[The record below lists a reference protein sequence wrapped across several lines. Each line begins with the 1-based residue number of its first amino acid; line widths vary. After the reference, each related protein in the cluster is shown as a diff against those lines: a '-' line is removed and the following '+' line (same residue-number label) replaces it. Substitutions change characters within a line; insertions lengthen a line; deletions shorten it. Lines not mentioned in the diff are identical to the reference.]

1 MCGLDE
7 PVDCTAPLRHHRY
20 QLVTRSVALQ
30 SFPTGRVSV
39 LVRSIVGMDEEGAS
53 ELVAVQ
59 NMQPRAMADAPDLAQ
74 SVPASMARMRSLV
87 AATVAALKQ
96 LPGFAHQVA
105 SSELATVVG
114 ELDELAAFGTAGVGS
129 TAGQQISTTPHCCA
143 GATIQS
149 CTAINS
155 PAPSSTGTCCG
166 TEDPAPTSDR
176 EHAWPERS
184 ELVPPIRHPESV
196 DRDAGPSS
204 QPPQQ
209 VSPCD
214 RPSISD

>member
-1 MCGLDE
+1 
-7 PVDCTAPLRHHRY
+7 
-20 QLVTRSVALQ
+20 
-30 SFPTGRVSV
+30 
-39 LVRSIVGMDEEGAS
+39 MDEEGAS

-176 EHAWPERS
+176 EHAWPERR
-184 ELVPPIRHPESV
+184 ELVVTTQH
-196 DRDAGPSS
+196 
-204 QPPQQ
+204 
-209 VSPCD
+209 
-214 RPSISD
+214 PSIATPGLPLSRPNRYRLVIDRRYPTDRGSVSRCSGGSEHSVVTGRSE